1 MTAAPAFAVVE
12 VEGFVAVDVRS
23 LLVVA
28 MNIKKKRM
36 KLHKN
41 LKNNKLRLEYFYQF
55 T

>member
-12 VEGFVAVDVRS
+12 VEGFVAVDARG

-28 MNIKKKRM
+28 TNIKKE
-36 KLHKN
+36 KN
-41 LKNNKLRLEYFYQF
+41 ETSQKCKKKNPITL

>member
-12 VEGFVAVDVRS
+12 VEGFVAVDARG

-28 MNIKKKRM
+28 TNIKKEKNENAQ
-36 KLHKN
+36 KLKTKKN
-41 LKNNKLRLEYFYQF
+41 KTITL